1 MTRNLVLSYSFMKF
15 SDLRVRTR
23 LGLAFGV
30 ILSLMIILSLVA
42 LYNLRTLQADIERVI
57 KNNNV
62 RMDHTHAMLA
72 AVADVRIHLRNAV
85 LITDEAGMRENAA
98 KINQNRNLYDQAY
111 SALLAMPTDEKGQAL
126 RRQVKAAGD
135 AARALN
141 TQVLDLGLANRNEE
155 ALALLLKQA
164 APATEAWAGLL
175 GQLLDAQRERNLQVE
190 QESEHNAQLAMT
202 VLIVGN
208 LIGMALTVLFGVLV
222 SRSITGQLGGEPSDA
237 NELARSVAKGDL
249 SVQVQLHPGD
259 DSSMM
264 AHFKIMV
271 QSLAQVVGQVR
282 INAESV
288 ASVSGQIAQGNSDL
302 SQRTEE
308 QASALE
314 QTAASMEELGSTARL
329 NADNVKQASKLAF
342 NASDVAV
349 KGGEVVS
356 QVIDRMK
363 SINEA
368 SQKIG
373 DIINVIDGI
382 AFQTNILALN
392 AAVEAAR
399 AGEQGRGFAVV
410 ASEVRTL
417 AQRSAEA
424 AREVKRLISTSVERV
439 EQGSVLVD
447 QAGNTMNEVVTAI
460 KQVTDLMSEVNVAIS
475 EQTASVAQVSDA
487 VSQMDQVTQQNAA
500 LVEESAAAASSLG
513 NQARQL
519 VQTVDVFKL

>member
-1 MTRNLVLSYSFMKF
+1 MKF

-42 LYNLRTLQADIERVI
+42 FYNLRTLQSDIERVI
-57 KNNNV
+57 KDNNV
-62 RMDHTHAMLA
+62 RMEHTHTMLA
-72 AVADVRIHLRNAV
+72 AVADVRIHLRNVV
-85 LITDEAGMRENAA
+85 LLSDPVGMRDNAA
-98 KINQNRNLYDQAY
+98 KISQDRSRYDQAY
-111 SALLAMPTDEKGQAL
+111 SALMKMPTNAQGQAL
-126 RRQVKAAGD
+126 REQIKTAAQ
-135 AARALN
+135 AARPLN
-141 TQVLDLGLANRNEE
+141 NQVLELGLADRNEE
-155 ALALLLKQA
+155 AMALMFKQA

-175 GQLLDAQRERNLQVE
+175 GQLLDSQRERNLQVE
-190 QESEHNAQLAMT
+190 HESEQNAQLAMT
-202 VLIVGN
+202 VLIAGN
-208 LIGMALTVLFGVLV
+208 LLGIALTLLFGFLV
-222 SRSITGQLGGEPSDA
+222 AHSITRQLGGEPTDA
-237 NELARSVAKGDL
+237 NEVARSVAKGDL
-249 SVQVQLHPGD
+249 SIEVPLRPGD

-264 AHFKIMV
+264 AHFKVMV
-271 QSLAQVVGQVR
+271 ESLAQVVGDVR
-282 INAESV
+282 ANAESV
-288 ASVSGQIAQGNSDL
+288 ASVSQQIAQGNSDL

-329 NADNVKQASKLAF
+329 NADNVKQASTLAF

-356 QVIDRMK
+356 QVIDTMK
-363 SINEA
+363 GINAA

-424 AREVKRLISTSVERV
+424 AKEVKQLISTSVDRV

-447 QAGNTMNEVVTAI
+447 QAGNTMTEVVAAI
-460 KQVTDLMSEVNVAIS
+460 KHVTDLMSEVNVAIS

-500 LVEESAAAASSLG
+500 LVEQSAAAAASLG
-513 NQARQL
+513 DQSRQM
-519 VQTVDVFKL
+519 VQTVAVFKL